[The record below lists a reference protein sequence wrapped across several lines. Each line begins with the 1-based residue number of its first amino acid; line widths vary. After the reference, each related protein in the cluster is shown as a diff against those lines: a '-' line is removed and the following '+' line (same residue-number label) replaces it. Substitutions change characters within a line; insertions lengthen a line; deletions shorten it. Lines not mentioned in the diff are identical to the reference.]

1 MKAHRN
7 SAATILPRAAAAD
20 APLPR
25 VYGQSPFPVGE
36 PLPGVLYL
44 ADLAAILGVKMSRA
58 YDLQARNELMQF
70 EMRPRIGGIAR
81 YSGVKVQRW
90 LEGDDAAST
99 TRRFFASAR

>member
-1 MKAHRN
+1 
-7 SAATILPRAAAAD
+7 
-20 APLPR
+20 
-25 VYGQSPFPVGE
+25 
-36 PLPGVLYL
+36 
-44 ADLAAILGVKMSRA
+44 MSRA

-90 LEGDDAAST
+90 LEGDDATST